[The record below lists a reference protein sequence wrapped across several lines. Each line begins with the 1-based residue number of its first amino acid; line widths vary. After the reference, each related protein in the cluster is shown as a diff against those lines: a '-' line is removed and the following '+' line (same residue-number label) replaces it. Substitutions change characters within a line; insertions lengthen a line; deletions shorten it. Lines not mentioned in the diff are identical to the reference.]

1 MKNCFSDIATYA
13 MESISSYKNGYCSKD
28 ELNRRLFCKLSNF
41 LSNNNTHSL
50 QTFSKEQG
58 YYYPYSRLS
67 LSTELKSQSTKNEK
81 DIIIEKEE
89 NTSVCIDQ
97 GCFQIPVEPI
107 QSNLIIGNF
116 FDEKLPSLLN
126 KIDLLDDFPNNN
138 SFENGNVNLSFTGV
152 KKVKKKIYNN
162 SNNTSYSQIVSTR
175 DSSCISDGPYL
186 FINRLK
192 SIGMHNKKKQFDINY
207 KVSESYLSNMNKD
220 YLLVMHQHYDK
231 ITSLLEIVGFLH
243 LNTYEYL
250 KLYKSF
256 LFQNGISVNDIYQQ
270 LTRKL
275 VFDQK
280 TFSFEEFI
288 KSFNPIL
295 HLTQQDGIVKSKFL
309 LNIINTDDREYYDTK
324 DIEMFISFLKC
335 RYVFEKNIID
345 EIAKNLIQRYILLYY
360 NLEERENINREQFN
374 IKKLNLVLETFY
386 S

>member
-1 MKNCFSDIATYA
+1 
-13 MESISSYKNGYCSKD
+13 
-28 ELNRRLFCKLSNF
+28 
-41 LSNNNTHSL
+41 
-50 QTFSKEQG
+50 
-58 YYYPYSRLS
+58 
-67 LSTELKSQSTKNEK
+67 
-81 DIIIEKEE
+81 
-89 NTSVCIDQ
+89 
-97 GCFQIPVEPI
+97 
-107 QSNLIIGNF
+107 
-116 FDEKLPSLLN
+116 
-126 KIDLLDDFPNNN
+126 
-138 SFENGNVNLSFTGV
+138 
-152 KKVKKKIYNN
+152 
-162 SNNTSYSQIVSTR
+162 
-175 DSSCISDGPYL
+175 
-186 FINRLK
+186 
-192 SIGMHNKKKQFDINY
+192 
-207 KVSESYLSNMNKD
+207 MNKD

-243 LNTYEYL
+243 LNNYEYL

-295 HLTQQDGIVKSKFL
+295 HLTRQDGIVKSKFL

-360 NLEERENINREQFN
+360 NLEEKENINREQFN